1 VNFSFVDM
9 KTPRNVARR
18 NGRFAGLMEN
28 GGEALKLTCSIFRC
42 TVIALLSVFAVGC
55 AQVPLQDSAA
65 SDAAKRFSE
74 PTEGMAGLYIYRDS
88 SFGGALKKDIWI
100 DNECLGESAPNT
112 FFYTLVSG
120 DEPHTL
126 STESEFSP
134 NNLSI
139 TPASGE
145 NYFIR
150 QYIKMGVFVGGAN
163 LEEVEPEKGK
173 LAVLKLNLAK
183 SGSCSR

>member
-1 VNFSFVDM
+1 
-9 KTPRNVARR
+9 
-18 NGRFAGLMEN
+18 
-28 GGEALKLTCSIFRC
+28 
-42 TVIALLSVFAVGC
+42 
-55 AQVPLQDSAA
+55 
-65 SDAAKRFSE
+65 
-74 PTEGMAGLYIYRDS
+74 MAGLYIYRDS
-88 SFGGALKKDIWI
+88 SFGGALKKDIWV
-100 DNECLGESAPNT
+100 DNECIGESAPNT

-120 DEPHTL
+120 DEPHIL

-134 NNLSI
+134 NDLSI

-145 NYFIR
+145 NHFIR
-150 QYIKMGVFVGGAN
+150 QYIRLGVFVGGAN